1 MSRRDARQRGF
12 ALLIVMWSLGIF
24 ALVGSQMLMAAR
36 EEASLAG
43 SARELAALKAAADG
57 AVQRAIFARL
67 DPSNQQW
74 DANGVVHLIRIGR
87 VPVAVHVY
95 SEADKVNLN
104 FASPDLLEALFSQ
117 VGADAGTAAALTG
130 RILEWREGGGASSPT
145 SSAIALSPA
154 AARDDR
160 PRGTQFVNLD
170 ELQFVSGMTPVLLER
185 LLPHVTVLSDRD
197 PDATT
202 HDPVVA
208 RALSAVGETGGADGA
223 DINRISVFADAR
235 GAGNTHFAVRVV
247 VETNAQ
253 AEGVRYRILSY
264 VRSWDGVR

>member
-1 MSRRDARQRGF
+1 MSRCNARQRGF

-36 EEASLAG
+36 EETSLAG

-74 DANGVVHLIRIGR
+74 DADGVVHLVRIGL
-87 VPVAVHVY
+87 VPVAVHV
-95 SEADKVNLN
+95 SNEADKVNLN
-104 FASPDLLEALFSQ
+104 SASPALLEALLSQ
-117 VGADAGTAAALTG
+117 VGADAGAAAALTR
-130 RILEWREGGGASSPT
+130 RILEWREGGAASPS

-154 AARDDR
+154 AVHDDR
-160 PRGTQFVNLD
+160 PRGTPFMNLD
-170 ELQFVSGMTPVLLER
+170 EVQFVSGMTPALLER

-264 VRSWDGVR
+264 VRSWDGMR